1 MTSSLLVAALG
12 SLGWAQEKTA
22 TFPPLPARYITIKV
36 FDNQGRFVGR
46 LLPEKRYWVSIDR
59 IPPFLQKA
67 LVAID
72 IQALIRLS
80 GKKENRLSR
89 IQALD
94 SLLADLTAE
103 FRPATHA
110 TTARLGALIPLLNPE
125 EGKKLDQYRKK
136 LTGLRE
142 EILRRNQINGHFAED
157 VKIYLND
164 AISLITSGIA
174 DRPMYGLTGRNRK
187 PSLSQ
192 PSLISREV

>member
-1 MTSSLLVAALG
+1 MQHSETTGQHS
-12 SLGWAQEKTA
+12 
-22 TFPPLPARYITIKV
+22 LPARFFETLEQEV
-36 FDNQGRFVGR
+36 
-46 LLPEKRYWVSIDR
+46 LLSLDMLAILSEE
-59 IPPFLQKA
+59 QKA
-67 LVAID
+67 LVAMD

-94 SLLADLTAE
+94 SLLTDMTAE
-103 FRPATHA
+103 FRPATQGK
-110 TTARLGALIPLLNPE
+110 TAKLGALIPLLNPE
-125 EGKKLDQYRKK
+125 EGEKLGQYRKK

-142 EILRRNQINGHFAED
+142 DILRRNQINGHFAED
-157 VKIYLND
+157 VKTYLND